1 MKKFKVCLSALL
13 SLLIVSSCSSGNPT
27 TPNRGALTNL
37 SKNPTPTTETELKKI
52 NLSGR
57 VVDSVTRKPIE
68 GANILLYVIS
78 NDDILKK
85 VKDNLK
91 NVIPTESSPNPNSS
105 NVEPKVDSSNSPN
118 PNDIGATPKVNNLP
132 SVTPSSQPKINP
144 LPIEENE
151 EKVIS
156 PSLKPSPSPSVIS
169 PKDLLNKSKDIA
181 SPPKPATSSS
191 SQPSPSVSTNTKENK
206 DKVDNEIKDISEELL
221 SSALSSLNINDVQE
235 FEGKTGNDGKFWINK
250 VPDTSVII
258 TITAPNYKTTSIFNL
273 DTNKVED
280 ILIDPVE
287 SKKHLLS
294 VYGNVYSATNTVIN
308 NATVSASYPIG
319 DIFSIP
325 VNSDTE
331 GKFKIEDIKE
341 GDRTFIATVKE
352 PDGKISSM
360 GLLDFDIKKG
370 EKATLVPKSEIK
382 KDDTKKDNTLVIDKS
397 IPNIKIKSITE
408 YIDIKGKVDTKEK
421 ISESEKNT
429 LKSINV
435 YINFKKKGLPKEE
448 VFLTDIQIPA
458 KSDNFELSLPK
469 LDSGYTYHLEFVSV
483 NKKGN
488 YIYHHENNIKQSNKE
503 MKIKFISGISSGK
516 ADFITK
522 EGTKLPIF
530 TWNPVTEATYY
541 KVSINKMDK
550 DNNIT
555 TVWEGLTPF
564 NTAIYPITTGNAKL
578 NSSNKYFWSVVA
590 IKEGSVSQERINYG
604 KLAINTWTDLSSSS
618 NMELSL
624 TNTQNDE
631 IEEIESKK
639 EG

>member
-1 MKKFKVCLSALL
+1 MKKIKVCLSALL

-27 TPNRGALTNL
+27 TPSRGALTNL

-78 NDDILKK
+78 NEDIIKKAKEGLKA
-85 VKDNLK
+85 
-91 NVIPTESSPNPNSS
+91 VIPTESSSSPSSSSS
-105 NVEPKVDSSNSPN
+105 NTEPKVDNADTPN
-118 PNDIGATPKVNNLP
+118 PNDVGTTPKTTNSP
-132 SVTPSSQPKINP
+132 STTPSSQPKVNP

-151 EKVIS
+151 EKIIT
-156 PSLKPSPSPSVIS
+156 PSIKPSPSPSIIS
-169 PKDLLNKSKDIA
+169 PKDLLNKPKDIA
-181 SPPKPATSSS
+181 NPPKPASSS
-191 SQPSPSVSTNTKENK
+191 APETSPTTSDNKEDK
-206 DKVDNEIKDISEELL
+206 DKEIQDISEELL

-280 ILIDPVE
+280 ILIDPIE
-287 SKKHLLS
+287 TKKQLLS

-331 GKFKIEDIKE
+331 GKFKIDDIKE
-341 GDRTFIATVKE
+341 GDRTFVATIKE
-352 PDGKISSM
+352 PNGKISSM

-370 EKATLVPKSEIK
+370 EKATLTPKLEVK
-382 KDDTKKDNTLVIDKS
+382 KDDTKKDTALVIDKS

-408 YIDIKGKVDTKEK
+408 YIDIKGKVDTKDK
-421 ISESEKNT
+421 AYESEKNI

-458 KSDNFELSLPK
+458 KSENFDLSLPK

-503 MKIKFISGISSGK
+503 MIIKFISGISSGK

-578 NSSNKYFWSVVA
+578 NSSNKYFWNVVA
-590 IKEGSVSQERINYG
+590 IKEGSVTSDRINYG

-618 NMELSL
+618 NMELGL
-624 TNTQNDE
+624 TNNQDEE